1 VILQI
6 LFLTLALTNPNV
18 LLKSADSFVMDENWE
33 EASKI
38 LENYIQS
45 ADPPIAEA
53 FYDYGIAQYHLGN
66 FEHSTRLFDDAIS
79 ASNDPSLQAYSAFN
93 MGNSIYQRTMEGLE
107 GTGTESSSSE
117 AILDIEHAKEQL
129 QQVLQ
134 QYRSAIA
141 SNKSDMDARANGELA
156 WQMLQQLNQMQE
168 QMEQQQEED
177 QTQQEKN
184 EDSAEQQQ
192 DSEQKNEHGDSDQEQ
207 ESQEGEQSNQEED
220 GEQGKQGQ
228 NEQSQNSKS
237 DENPEQQNQNDEQTD
252 QEQEQNKTKDGDETD
267 QENKKQDQNQQSND
281 EFNQQED
288 IEPNEPKEGE
298 LETTDEQMNESKGRP
313 STVKD
318 EGERLSESE
327 ADRLLQ
333 LIRDKEQQ
341 RRKALAAKR
350 DANRTSAGKDW

>member
-1 VILQI
+1 MILQI
-6 LFLTLALTNPNV
+6 VFLTLALTNPNL
-18 LLKSADSFVMDENWE
+18 LLKSADSFVMNENWE

-38 LENYIQS
+38 LEDYIKS

-53 FYDYGIAQYHLGN
+53 IYDYGIAQYHLGN
-66 FEHSTRLFDDAIS
+66 FEYSSRLFDDAIS
-79 ASNDPSLQAYSAFN
+79 ASNDPSLKAYSAFN
-93 MGNSIYQRTMEGLE
+93 MGNSIYKNTMEGLE

-117 AILDIEHAKEQL
+117 AILDIEHAKEQI

-168 QMEQQQEED
+168 QMKQQQEED
-177 QTQQEKN
+177 QAQQEKN
-184 EDSAEQQQ
+184 EDSAEQQ

-207 ESQEGEQSNQEED
+207 ESQESEHSNQEED
-220 GEQGKQGQ
+220 GEQGKQGE
-228 NEQSQNSKS
+228 NEQSQNSKP
-237 DENPEQQNQNDEQTD
+237 DKNPEQQDQNDAKT
-252 QEQEQNKTKDGDETD
+252 EQEQNKTKDGDETN

-281 EFNQQED
+281 EFNQQQD
-288 IEPNEPKEGE
+288 IESNEPKEGE